1 MPAPAPINWVEVVY
15 ARCRPA
21 PKSGHLVS
29 NDMNP
34 LALPFRG
41 QILQEFRS
49 GGLSA
54 ILASY
59 ASGRQPLH
67 VHGSA
72 SFSVLIAGQGYDRSR
87 AGSYDQPPLTAVFH
101 PTSEPH
107 ANDLGP
113 KGVLGFTLEM
123 TPAWLLAQGLSERKL
138 GGYRVIEPSAMSRL
152 ACLGLVGS
160 VVRAGPLAAT
170 DLESHA
176 FEFIAALTA
185 SNAPQSHGPP
195 PRWLARGEEFLRNC
209 FRDAV
214 SLKGAAREAGVHP
227 VHFARVFRDRFGCPV
242 TAYVRALRLAEAGL
256 QILVG
261 SDSLAEVAVQ
271 VGFADQAHLTRT
283 FGRSIGCSPGSLRQL
298 RRLWKCASDNPATS
312 NGRAMFQS
320 FKTLS

>member
-1 MPAPAPINWVEVVY
+1 M
-15 ARCRPA
+15 
-21 PKSGHLVS
+21 VS
-29 NDMNP
+29 KDMNP

-41 QILQEFRS
+41 QTLLECRND
-49 GGLSA
+49 GLCA
-54 ILASY
+54 LLASY

-87 AGSYDQPPLTAVFH
+87 TGSYDQPPLTAVFH

-113 KGVLGFTLEM
+113 HGVLGFTLEM
-123 TPAWLLAQGLSERKL
+123 TPAWLIAQGFSECEL
-138 GGYRVIEPSAMSRL
+138 GGYCVIEPSVMSRL

-160 VVRAGPLAAT
+160 AVRAGPLAAT

-176 FEFIAALTA
+176 LEFIAALTA
-185 SNAPQSHGPP
+185 SSAPQSHGPP
-195 PRWLARGEEFLRNC
+195 PRWLSRGEEIFRDG

-227 VHFARVFRDRFGCPV
+227 VHFARVFREQFRCPV
-242 TAYVRALRLAEAGL
+242 SAYVRALRLADAGL
-256 QILVG
+256 QILTG
-261 SDSLAEVAVQ
+261 NDSLAEIAIH

-283 FGRSIGCSPGSLRQL
+283 FGRIIGCSPGSLRQL
-298 RRLWKCASDNPATS
+298 RRLWSSAPDNHAAPNT
-312 NGRAMFQS
+312 RTMFQS

>member
-1 MPAPAPINWVEVVY
+1 
-15 ARCRPA
+15 
-21 PKSGHLVS
+21 
-29 NDMNP
+29 MNP

-41 QILQEFRS
+41 QTLLEFRS
-49 GGLSA
+49 GGLCA
-54 ILASY
+54 LLASY

-72 SFSVLIAGQGYDRSR
+72 SFSVLVAGQGHDRSR
-87 AGSYDQPPLTAVFH
+87 TGSYDQPPLTAVFH
-101 PTSEPH
+101 PTAEPH

-113 KGVLGFTLEM
+113 HGVLGFTLEM
-123 TPAWLLAQGLSERKL
+123 TPPWLLAQGFSEREL
-138 GGYRVIEPSAMSRL
+138 GGYCVIEPSVMSRL

-160 VVRAGPLAAT
+160 AVRAGPLAAA

-185 SNAPQSHGPP
+185 SNAPRSHGPR
-195 PRWLARGEEFLRNC
+195 PRWLARGEEFLRNY
-209 FRDAV
+209 FRDTV

-227 VHFARVFRDRFGCPV
+227 VHFARVFRDHFGCPV
-242 TAYVRALRLAEAGL
+242 TAYVRALRLTQAGL

-261 SDSLAEVAVQ
+261 SDSLAEVALH

-283 FGRSIGCSPGSLRQL
+283 FGRTIGCSPGSLRQL
-298 RRLWKCASDNPATS
+298 RRLWRCAPDNPVVPD
-312 NGRAMFQS
+312 GRTMFQS